1 MKVLLASIVLA
12 LSFSASA
19 TNLRDLCENAYYA
32 DAGGVTELHKY
43 QAIVEFGKLS
53 DHLLTQIEDLI
64 YGEGPLKMTEERDF
78 VTRDGRKLTTIT
90 LKEVNANYDRYDYI
104 KALEDLSKFPGV
116 VVRCK

>member
-1 MKVLLASIVLA
+1 MKVLLSALVLT

-53 DHLLTQIEDLI
+53 DHLLTQIEDLL

-78 VTRDGRKLTTIT
+78 VTHDGRKLTTIT
-90 LKEVNANYDRYDYI
+90 LKEVTGNFDRLDYI